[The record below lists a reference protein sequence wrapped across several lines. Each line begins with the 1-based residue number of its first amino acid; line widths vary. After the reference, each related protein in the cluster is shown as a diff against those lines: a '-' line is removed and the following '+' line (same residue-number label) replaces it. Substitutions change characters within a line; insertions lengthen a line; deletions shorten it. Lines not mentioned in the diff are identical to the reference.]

1 MSEED
6 GEGGRNRKRTRL
18 GERERKNQ
26 EGQNLKLLQYL
37 WCFLRIEIWILNFKM
52 GHLEKR
58 TDLGVV
64 NL

>member
-37 WCFLRIEIWILNFKM
+37 WYFLRIEIWILNFKM

-58 TDLGVV
+58 MDLGVV